1 MTASWGSPYPNS
13 EAANFRQG
21 SGSEPSDGSPIHRL
35 ELDTPFLRPAPY
47 LTVPSGEQQGSSLA
61 TILVNRARRLGP
73 ARGLTED
80 WIRQHTAADENVEP
94 RHWLSDGSESE
105 HSSVSGSQAGDEA
118 AWLEDK
124 DPVTPRADPSR
135 VTPRQSSRQP
145 HPRQRSSTETL
156 KQSTMDRSRNSFGAA
171 MANYGSPEGFRSGI
185 TSGLMVTT
193 GTPDHRPTTP
203 KAASDSKPGLAEAQM
218 TESKAPVTPTKEATK
233 KEPSHT
239 PRVKK
244 RVPWRGRNI
253 MVLLPKDDDW
263 GRPGGRPSLMKEHQV
278 ANMFREWEELGYDT
292 RGFDLNEPSGP
303 DEHSALPIEHYS
315 RSRDEWPDVEET
327 KREWAERKFKV
338 ALPDIGGKF
347 S

>member
-1 MTASWGSPYPNS
+1 M
-13 EAANFRQG
+13 AA
-21 SGSEPSDGSPIHRL
+21 
-35 ELDTPFLRPAPY
+35 
-47 LTVPSGEQQGSSLA
+47 
-61 TILVNRARRLGP
+61 ILVNRARRLAP

-105 HSSVSGSQAGDEA
+105 HSSLSGSQAGDEA

-124 DPVTPRADPSR
+124 NLVTPKANPSR
-135 VTPRQSSRQP
+135 AASRQSSKLP
-145 HPRQRSSTETL
+145 HPRTRSSTETL
-156 KQSTMDRSRNSFGAA
+156 KQSTMDRSRNSIGAA
-171 MANYGSPEGFRSGI
+171 MANFGSPERSQLGKN
-185 TSGLMVTT
+185 TGLMVATEHPLAS
-193 GTPDHRPTTP
+193 PDPP
-203 KAASDSKPGLAEAQM
+203 SGSKTVSPETQKTEMEIEA
-218 TESKAPVTPTKEATK
+218 KAPVTPTREATK

-239 PRVKK
+239 PRIKK
-244 RVPWRGRNI
+244 RVPWRGKSI

-303 DEHSALPIEHYS
+303 DEHTALPIEHYS

-327 KREWAERKFKV
+327 RKEWAERKFKV
-338 ALPDIGGKF
+338 TLPDIDGELF
-347 S
+347 SNHTKVIAR